1 MFMKIF
7 IVLIIISFN
16 NIFTIP
22 SNINNDKTTIQL
34 IRTKRQSDKIYNFE
48 IKGLKKVKFL
58 ILKNNNQL
66 FVVNIDKK
74 DNINLNEKIP
84 EIKDLDTFTFWFTK
98 EFENSQSKQK
108 KLNN

>member
-7 IVLIIISFN
+7 TVLIIGFN

-22 SNINNDKTTIQL
+22 QKINNDKTTTQL
-34 IRTKRQSDKIYNFE
+34 IRNKRQSNKVYNFE

-74 DNINLNEKIP
+74 DNINLNEKPP

-98 EFENSQSKQK
+98 EFENS
-108 KLNN
+108 